1 MSTANQQTLTESGAE
16 SRPSILEKG
25 SYVPW
30 ACRFLR
36 FLDNKREEGQLM
48 RHSIDNGPYKRKE
61 IVDLNDDTQTILEP
75 IKKLSPQ
82 DQKQYYADI
91 KERHSRFMNEC
102 DKFVDEDGASLTSM
116 YERFS
121 TLINIMDRNEVTP
134 KEISIN
140 TKLLNSLQPKWSK
153 YVTLTRQKFVLEKEH
168 FDVANSHANHS
179 YSYAS
184 PSYSRSLQPYYV
196 THPTSVIDNDDDYQ
210 GEIQGDAQEDKLS
223 TAMMLLCYN
232 CNGKGHYARDCP
244 KPRVRN
250 AKYFREHILLARKD
264 EAKVHLDEEENEFM
278 LVNAYGDDM
287 LEELSASMITMTR
300 IQPTDDKSDAE
311 STYDTELISDVDAS
325 QINMINGLLSKS
337 DHEH

>member
-91 KERHSRFMNEC
+91 KERHSRLMNEY

-153 YVTLTRQKFVLEKEH
+153 YVTLTR
-168 FDVANSHANHS
+168 
-179 YSYAS
+179 
-184 PSYSRSLQPYYV
+184 
-196 THPTSVIDNDDDYQ
+196 
-210 GEIQGDAQEDKLS
+210 EIQGDAQEDRLS
-223 TAMMLLCYN
+223 TAMMLLVRAITQHYSTPTNNQLRMLEGQTGIKQLMQCYN
-232 CNGKGHYARDCP
+232 CNGKGNYARDCP

-264 EAKVHLDEEENEFM
+264 EAEVHLDEEENEFM

-311 STYDTELISDVDAS
+311 STYDIELISDVDAS